1 MARKLL
7 IGGSVLLLLAV
18 AGGGIW
24 YWQAGEPL
32 EKRGS
37 ASEEFDPADTPGK
50 EPEKRKR
57 IAVPWP
63 TYGYDLQRTKLSPYD
78 HRPPYRRLW
87 SVDAGD
93 TLEFPPTAGYGN
105 VYVAQQKGRFF
116 ALNGKTGK
124 PVFKPKD
131 FKRCAASS
139 PTIAN
144 GTIYQAYMDF
154 VECGEND
161 PDPTGFLIAM
171 DARTGKEKWRFKGMP
186 IESSPLLK
194 NGILYFGSWD
204 NRVHAI
210 RAKNGKEVWSYDTG
224 ERVNTSPAYS
234 KGRIFVGN
242 QAGSVYALNAKT
254 GKLAWQAAAGSSP
267 LGGREFFY
275 ASPAVAYGR
284 VFIGNSDGTML
295 AFGAKSGKLLW
306 ARPLG
311 TYIYSAA
318 AIWRRK
324 VYVGTYDGKFFALD
338 AASGDTKWEKTMPS
352 AVHSPPTVMDG
363 LVYVAACST
372 CGSEAA
378 RYVKMGDRDL
388 TVAFNA
394 RTGKQVWSF
403 PNGKYAGPIIADQDR
418 VYLTGR
424 SILYGLAPRRA
435 GRRST
440 AASRADK
447 AGGKSPASRT
457 VRNRKSTRKARRA
470 RKARQ
475 AKAAARK
482 PRRAERARQRKR
494 R

>member
-1 MARKLL
+1 MVRKLL
-7 IGGSVLLLLAV
+7 IGGVLAV
-18 AGGGIW
+18 LALGVGGGIW
-24 YWQAGEPL
+24 YWQANKPI

-37 ASEEFDPADTPGK
+37 ADEEFDRTDTPGS
-50 EPEKRKR
+50 ERSQRKL

-63 TYGYDLQRTKLSPYD
+63 TYGYDLQRTKVSPYD

-87 SVDAGD
+87 SVDARD

-105 VYVAQQKGRFF
+105 VYVAQQKGLFF

-124 PVFKPKD
+124 PVFETKD

-194 NGILYFGSWD
+194 DGVLYFGSWD
-204 NRVHAI
+204 NRIHAI
-210 RAKNGKEVWSYDTG
+210 RARNGKEIWSYDTG

-234 KGRIFVGN
+234 KGLIFAAN
-242 QAGSVYALNAKT
+242 QAGNVYALRAKT
-254 GKLAWQAAAGSSP
+254 GKLAWQAASEPSA

-275 ASPAVAYGR
+275 ASPTVAYGR
-284 VFIGNSDGTML
+284 VFIGNTDGTMF
-295 AFGAKSGKLLW
+295 AFGAKTGKTLW

-311 TYIYSAA
+311 TYIYSGAA
-318 AIWRRK
+318 VWDQK

-338 AASGDTKWEKTMPS
+338 AATGDTKWEKELVS

-372 CGSEAA
+372 CGSEAS
-378 RYVKMGDRDL
+378 RFVKMGDRDL
-388 TVAFNA
+388 TVAFDA
-394 RTGKQVWSF
+394 RTGRQAWSF

-424 SILYGLAPRRA
+424 SILYGFQPRRPV
-435 GRRST
+435 GRGKE
-440 AASRADK
+440 RADDG
-447 AGGKSPASRT
+447 AADG
-457 VRNRKSTRKARRA
+457 ARRA
-470 RKARQ
+470 RRART
-475 AKAAARK
+475 AKSAQRAKRV
-482 PRRAERARQRKR
+482 RRAKRAR
-494 R
+494 

>member
-1 MARKLL
+1 MVRKLL
-7 IGGSVLLLLAV
+7 IGGVLALLVLGA
-18 AGGGIW
+18 AGGAW
-24 YWQAGEPL
+24 YWQANEPV

-37 ASEEFDPADTPGK
+37 ADEEFDRTDTPGS
-50 EPEKRKR
+50 ERSKRKR

-63 TYGYDLQRTKLSPYD
+63 TYGYDLQRTKVSPYD

-87 SVDAGD
+87 SVDAQD

-105 VYVAQQKGRFF
+105 VYIAQQKGLFF
-116 ALNGKTGK
+116 ALDGKTGR
-124 PVFKPKD
+124 PVFKTKD

-144 GTIYQAYMDF
+144 GTVYQAYMDL

-171 DARTGKEKWRFKGMP
+171 DARTGKEKWRFKGLP

-194 NGILYFGSWD
+194 DGILYFGSWD
-204 NRVHAI
+204 HKVHAI

-234 KGRIFVGN
+234 GGRIFVAN
-242 QAGSVYALNAKT
+242 QAGSVYALNART
-254 GKLAWQAAAGSSP
+254 GKLDWEAASDSSA

-275 ASPAVAYGR
+275 ASPTVAYGR
-284 VFIGNSDGTML
+284 VFIGNSDGTMF
-295 AFGAKSGKLLW
+295 AFGAKSGKTLW

-318 AIWRRK
+318 AVWDQK

-338 AASGDTKWEKTMPS
+338 AATGDSKWEKELPS
-352 AVHSPPTVMDG
+352 AVHSPATVMDG
-363 LVYVAACST
+363 LVYVAACSS

-378 RYVKMGDRDL
+378 RYVKMGDKDL
-388 TVAFNA
+388 TVAFDA
-394 RTGKQVWSF
+394 RSGRQVWSF

-424 SILYGLAPRRA
+424 SILYGFKPRRPAPAAQGRPGGRVRADEVQGAKPRRA
-435 GRRST
+435 GR
-440 AASRADK
+440 APRARARRRAGRAPK
-447 AGGKSPASRT
+447 AGKGR
-457 VRNRKSTRKARRA
+457 RARRA
-470 RKARQ
+470 
-475 AKAAARK
+475 
-482 PRRAERARQRKR
+482 PQRNR
-494 R
+494 G